1 MSDCWSEKVAIVT
14 GGGSGI
20 GEGLCREL
28 GRRRVR
34 VIVADI
40 NAGEAG
46 RVATAIRGPGGQA
59 TAGTVDVSKP
69 EEVTR
74 LVEETVSAYGRLD
87 YMFNNAGF
95 AIAGDFRDLTLDH
108 WHRVLDVDLYGVLHG
123 MQAAYPVMVRQG
135 FGHIVNTSSAA
146 AFFAA
151 PGNAPYCTA
160 KYALVGMSLSLRLE
174 GIDLGVKVSCIC
186 PGFVR
191 SNVYRN
197 VEAVGMTLPAGIPRE
212 QVAGAPAKM
221 MEPERA
227 ARVIL
232 TGVDRNQALIV
243 FPAQIRWGRR
253 LDRLFPGISNRIL
266 LRQMREQRQ
275 YRTPV
280 PSSAPPI
287 SELALDHLAPARRV
301 AGAARPFHENVLVSI
316 WLA

>member
-1 MSDCWSEKVAIVT
+1 MEPLSEKVAIVT

-28 GRRRVR
+28 ARRGARV
-34 VIVADI
+34 VVADI

-46 RVATAIRGPGGQA
+46 RVAASITRAITGRGGQA
-59 TAGTVDVSKP
+59 TAGPVDVSRP

-74 LVEETVSAYGRLD
+74 LVEETAAAYGRLD

-95 AIAGDFRDLTLDH
+95 AIGGDFRDLTLDH

-123 MQAAYPVMVRQG
+123 MQAVYPVMVRQG

-160 KYALVGMSLSLRLE
+160 KYALVGLSLSLRLE
-174 GIDLGVKVSCIC
+174 GIDLGVKVSCVC

-197 VEAVGMTLPAGIPRE
+197 AEVAGVTLPADIPRE
-212 QVAGAPAKM
+212 QLAGAPAKM

-232 TGVDRNQALIV
+232 AGVDRNKAMIV
-243 FPAQIRWGRR
+243 FPASIRWGRR
-253 LDRLFPGISNRIL
+253 LDRLFPGLSNRIL
-266 LRQMREQRQ
+266 LRQMRESRR
-275 YRTPV
+275 YRTAEDQV
-280 PSSAPPI
+280 PS
-287 SELALDHLAPARRV
+287 
-301 AGAARPFHENVLVSI
+301 
-316 WLA
+316 